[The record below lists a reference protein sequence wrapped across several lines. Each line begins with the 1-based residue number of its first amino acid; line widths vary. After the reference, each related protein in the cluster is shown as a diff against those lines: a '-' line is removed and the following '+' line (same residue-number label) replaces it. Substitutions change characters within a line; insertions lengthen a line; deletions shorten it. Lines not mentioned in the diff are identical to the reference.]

1 MSQDTSVPRTSDV
14 SVRGDLLATAR
25 SLDVDATAAAE
36 AGIERAIAEARA
48 ARWQRENAEAID
60 SANRHVEQHGLPL
73 GKFSLKL

>member
-1 MSQDTSVPRTSDV
+1 MSHDTRGHRAGDV

-25 SLDVDATAAAE
+25 SLDIDVAAAAE

-48 ARWQRENAEAID
+48 ARWQRDNAEAID

-73 GKFSLKL
+73 AKHRLF